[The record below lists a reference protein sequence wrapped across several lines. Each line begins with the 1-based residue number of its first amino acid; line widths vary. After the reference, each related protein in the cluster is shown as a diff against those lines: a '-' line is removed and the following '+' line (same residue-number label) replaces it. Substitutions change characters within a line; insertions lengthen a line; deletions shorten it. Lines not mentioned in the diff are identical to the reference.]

1 MLTKK
6 EIDRLLKTNPDLVA
20 RKLISSQQRISFLL
34 ELLNEMNEQM
44 LQIRLKELAEEEQA
58 HY

>member
-6 EIDRLLKTNPDLVA
+6 DIDHLLKDNPELVGK
-20 RKLISSQQRISFLL
+20 KLFSCQQRISFLL

-44 LQIRLKELAEEEQA
+44 LELRLKELAEEERA
-58 HY
+58 SL